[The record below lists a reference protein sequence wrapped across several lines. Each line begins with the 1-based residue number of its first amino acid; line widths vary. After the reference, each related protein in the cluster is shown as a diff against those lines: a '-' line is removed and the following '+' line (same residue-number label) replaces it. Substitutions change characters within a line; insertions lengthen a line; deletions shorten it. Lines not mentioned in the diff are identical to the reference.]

1 MLLFV
6 DFILLFRTVKI
17 KTYISGYR
25 CIFVRDCKDTDLWVV
40 AESLDSI
47 FDVFGEDHIDPVVE
61 EIELVQ
67 KLKMIIPNLK
77 SKVT

>member
-1 MLLFV
+1 M
-6 DFILLFRTVKI
+6 D
-17 KTYISGYR
+17 ISGYR

>member
-1 MLLFV
+1 M
-6 DFILLFRTVKI
+6 D
-17 KTYISGYR
+17 ISGYR
-25 CIFVRDCKDTDLWVV
+25 RILLEIVCKDTDLWVV

-67 KLKMIIPNLK
+67 KLNMITPTLK

>member
-1 MLLFV
+1 LLEIV
-6 DFILLFRTVKI
+6 
-17 KTYISGYR
+17 
-25 CIFVRDCKDTDLWVV
+25 CKDTDLWVV

-47 FDVFGEDHIDPVVE
+47 FDVFGEDHIDPVVK

-67 KLKMIIPNLK
+67 KLKMIIPTLK